1 MIKKI
6 SVITGS
12 RAEYG
17 LLKNLILL
25 LKQDKSFKTSLILTG
40 SHLSKKFGYTFNEI
54 KKDKIYINHKI
65 KLNLTN
71 DQPSNISRE
80 IGKSFINF
88 SKIFKKTKPH
98 LIIVLGDRYELLP
111 AVYAATIFQIP
122 IAHIHGGELSLG
134 SMDDVTR
141 HAITKLSHLHFTA
154 HRIYRNRVI
163 QMGEQPNKVFN
174 FGGLGVDAIKKEK
187 LLDKKKLEKKLKI
200 KLKKKNILVSYH
212 PETIERKKNKLYF
225 KELLKALKEKKD
237 ILYIFT
243 YPNADSGNNEL
254 IKLIE
259 IFCKKNYLNTV
270 KFKSLGN
277 KLFWSLIK
285 QVDGVIGNSSSGLL
299 EVPTFN
305 KGTINI
311 GERQTNRLKSASVI
325 DCKPKK
331 KEILN
336 AIQKIYSRKFA
347 TKISKVNNLYGNGG
361 ASKKIFRILKK
372 LNLKTLIKKKFF
384 DLKKI

>member
-25 LKQDKSFKTSLILTG
+25 LKQDKLFKTSLILTG

-71 DQPSNISRE
+71 DQPFNISRE

-88 SKIFKKTKPH
+88 SKIFKKIKPH

-154 HRIYRNRVI
+154 HKIYRNRVI

-225 KELLKALKEKKD
+225 KELLMALKEKKD

-254 IKLIE
+254 IKMIE
-259 IFCKKNYLNTV
+259 IFCKKNYSNTV

-285 QVDGVIGNSSSGLL
+285 QVDGIIGNSSSGLL

-311 GERQTNRLKSASVI
+311 GERQSNRLKSASVI
-325 DCKPKK
+325 DCEPKK
-331 KEILN
+331 KKILN
-336 AIQKIYSRKFA
+336 AIQKLYSRKFA

-372 LNLKTLIKKKFF
+372 LNLKILVKKKFF

>member
-71 DQPSNISRE
+71 DRPSNISRE

-200 KLKKKNILVSYH
+200 KLKKK
-212 PETIERKKNKLYF
+212 
-225 KELLKALKEKKD
+225 
-237 ILYIFT
+237 IF
-243 YPNADSGNNEL
+243 
-254 IKLIE
+254 
-259 IFCKKNYLNTV
+259 
-270 KFKSLGN
+270 
-277 KLFWSLIK
+277 
-285 QVDGVIGNSSSGLL
+285 
-299 EVPTFN
+299 
-305 KGTINI
+305 
-311 GERQTNRLKSASVI
+311 
-325 DCKPKK
+325 
-331 KEILN
+331 
-336 AIQKIYSRKFA
+336 
-347 TKISKVNNLYGNGG
+347 
-361 ASKKIFRILKK
+361 
-372 LNLKTLIKKKFF
+372 
-384 DLKKI
+384 